1 MKESIHKYFRVG
13 TIQWMS
19 FPNSAPL
26 DSLLAIARDDYF
38 DAVELTGY
46 GADRDKAKAILD
58 QSHLTVC
65 FGAHPIEL
73 KNKLNPNAL
82 DEAERQKA
90 EDVLKQ
96 TIDEAEYL
104 GSKGVTF
111 LAGHWQEDTKEQ
123 AYAQLLKT
131 TRALCSY
138 AAEKNMMVEMEVFD
152 FDMDKAALIGPAPLA
167 ARFAADMRT
176 THNNFGLVVDLSH
189 FPTTYE
195 TSRFVIR
202 TLRPYISHFHFGNA
216 VVKPGCD
223 GYGDKHPRF
232 GYPNSANDVAE
243 MLDFLRVLKDEGFFD
258 AENPY
263 VLSAEVTLRPSED
276 EGIVLANTKRVLNR
290 AWALLED

>member
-1 MKESIHKYFRVG
+1 MKESIHKYFKVG

-82 DEAERQKA
+82 DETERQKA

-131 TRALCSY
+131 TRALCDY
-138 AAEKNMMVEMEVFD
+138 AAEKNMMVEMEV
-152 FDMDKAALIGPAPLA
+152 L
-167 ARFAADMRT
+167 
-176 THNNFGLVVDLSH
+176 
-189 FPTTYE
+189 
-195 TSRFVIR
+195 
-202 TLRPYISHFHFGNA
+202 
-216 VVKPGCD
+216 
-223 GYGDKHPRF
+223 
-232 GYPNSANDVAE
+232 
-243 MLDFLRVLKDEGFFD
+243 
-258 AENPY
+258 
-263 VLSAEVTLRPSED
+263 
-276 EGIVLANTKRVLNR
+276 
-290 AWALLED
+290 

>member
-1 MKESIHKYFRVG
+1 MKESIHKYFKVG

-111 LAGHWQEDTKEQ
+111 LA
-123 AYAQLLKT
+123 
-131 TRALCSY
+131 
-138 AAEKNMMVEMEVFD
+138 
-152 FDMDKAALIGPAPLA
+152 
-167 ARFAADMRT
+167 
-176 THNNFGLVVDLSH
+176 
-189 FPTTYE
+189 
-195 TSRFVIR
+195 
-202 TLRPYISHFHFGNA
+202 
-216 VVKPGCD
+216 
-223 GYGDKHPRF
+223 
-232 GYPNSANDVAE
+232 
-243 MLDFLRVLKDEGFFD
+243 
-258 AENPY
+258 
-263 VLSAEVTLRPSED
+263 
-276 EGIVLANTKRVLNR
+276 
-290 AWALLED
+290 